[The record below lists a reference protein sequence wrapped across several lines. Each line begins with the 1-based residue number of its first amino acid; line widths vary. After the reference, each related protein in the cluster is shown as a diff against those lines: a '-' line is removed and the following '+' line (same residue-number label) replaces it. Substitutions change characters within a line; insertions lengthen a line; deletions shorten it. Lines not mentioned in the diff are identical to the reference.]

1 MQYIVHRRFKGKA
14 ICGYVNIP
22 AKTICSEYD
31 GTIYYGDKPLC
42 VVKSENAHKFF
53 ARNDDGNGMYRGEL
67 IRKITNKLINKDYL
81 YQKRWDAVWDDA
93 LCQKYKRH
101 EHADHWL
108 WNHLFFNA
116 DIKDLQYILALVN
129 MSD

>member
-1 MQYIVHRRFKGKA
+1 MQYIVPRRFKGKA

-22 AKTICSEYD
+22 AKTICSEHD

-42 VVKSENAHKFF
+42 VARSENAHIFF

-67 IRKITNKLINKDYL
+67 TRKIINKLIHKDSL

-129 MSD
+129 MSA